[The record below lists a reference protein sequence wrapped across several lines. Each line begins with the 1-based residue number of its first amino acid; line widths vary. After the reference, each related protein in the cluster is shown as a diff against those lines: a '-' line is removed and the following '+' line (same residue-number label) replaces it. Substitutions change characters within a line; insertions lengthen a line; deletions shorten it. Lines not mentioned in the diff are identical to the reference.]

1 MAAASG
7 GMQKAE
13 SDSQTMQ
20 VAGEEQKTWSGRR
33 PKRGGRFNDGGG
45 NRKVVDGRRSREAAR
60 AWEA

>member
-20 VAGEEQKTWSGRR
+20 VAGEEQKAWSGRTA
-33 PKRGGRFNDGGG
+33 KKGGS
-45 NRKVVDGRRSREAAR
+45 V
-60 AWEA
+60 